1 MNYTGFNTDDSKTDD
16 WMTFWHRAAA
26 VTVTPNTKV
35 EVSKTERA
43 TEIIKRMSAD
53 STGDLDSLF
62 DTPRFITITLPDSAT

>member
-26 VTVTPNTKV
+26 VTVKPNTKV
-35 EVSKTERA
+35 EGSKTERA

-62 DTPRFITITLPDSAT
+62 ETPHFITITLPDSAT